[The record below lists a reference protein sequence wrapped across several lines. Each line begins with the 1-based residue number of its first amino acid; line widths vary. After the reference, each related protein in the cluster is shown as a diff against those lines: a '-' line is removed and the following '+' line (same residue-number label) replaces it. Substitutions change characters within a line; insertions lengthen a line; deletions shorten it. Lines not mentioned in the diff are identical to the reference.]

1 MANNLSIAGGA
12 ANAAYTTY
20 VEKYQELYKYF
31 PGMYS
36 AYTETVPVDTKKLD
50 YNFIANLPVMRKWQG
65 ARHEKTLRHYNQTH
79 EIETWEAT
87 LRLKRLDVTADKI
100 GMVGRA
106 LSTFLQ
112 ANTSV
117 YDDAVT
123 LEYDKSSG
131 AGPTGYDGVALF
143 ATTHAHVPNTS
154 NLGSGTNLS
163 HSALVTAE
171 QTMALLQFEN
181 TEPAGI
187 TPNAMRVGPKLK
199 RRAMQLLESK
209 QRLVIVDNDGNLDSA
224 GTDDVVGVTAA
235 ANIWEGD
242 YILYVDNRVTGFY
255 WDLLDLTKP
264 GVRPMVL
271 LEYRKPEPF
280 VFDKMT
286 DPERVNHDDFLYT
299 LDGDFKAAPGHWMC
313 AYRGTGTA

>member
-1 MANNLSIAGGA
+1 MATNLSIGAGA

-20 VEKYQELYKYF
+20 IEKYQDLYQYF
-31 PGMYS
+31 PGMFS
-36 AYTETVPVDTKKLD
+36 VYTETVPIGTKKLD

-79 EIETWEAT
+79 TIETWEAT
-87 LRLKRLDVTADKI
+87 LRMKRLDVTADNI

-106 LSTFLQ
+106 LENFLRT
-112 ANTSV
+112 NVSV

-123 LEYDKSSG
+123 QEYDKSSG

-143 ATTHAHVPNTS
+143 SASHAHVPNTS
-154 NLGSGTNLS
+154 NLAAATNLS
-163 HSALVTAE
+163 HANLVTAE

-199 RRAMQLLESK
+199 RRAMQLLEAK
-209 QRLVIVDNDGNLDSA
+209 NRVVIVDNDGNLDSP
-224 GTDDVVGVTAA
+224 GTDDVVGITSS
-235 ANIWEGD
+235 ANTWEGD
-242 YILYVDNRVTGFY
+242 YTLYVDNRVTGFY

-264 GVRPMVL
+264 GIRPMLL
-271 LEYRKPEPF
+271 LEHRRPEPF

-286 DPERVNHDDFLYT
+286 DPERIKNDDFLYT
-299 LDGDFKAAPGHWMC
+299 LDGDFVAAPGHWMC